1 MYEYEVKYYDGQ
13 SSRSRKAFLLL
24 RDSHW
29 QLIFRD
35 ENDAEQSIRW
45 EIDQIKQNDTGSAL
59 NTFHYGDF
67 PHQSVEI
74 EDPTFID
81 DLRQKYPNQEFV
93 NKTYHRVLTGGWK
106 VMSGLAVLTLLL
118 FAFFGLVVVPNSA
131 ALIAGQIPRSF
142 ETKLGENGYQ
152 VFMTTAQEDTKR
164 SLLVNRFARQVDFDT
179 DYPIRI
185 TVVESSE
192 INAFALPGGRIV
204 IFSGLLDKIGSAEEL
219 AALLGHE
226 VGHVKLRHSIKAQ
239 MRSLSTY
246 LFISLLLSDVNG
258 VTAVLMDNANM
269 LSNLSYSRKLEHLA
283 DAEALTVLQQ
293 NHLSQSGLVDLFRTL
308 QGVAGNEPQFLKFLS
323 SHPLTQDRLAFAK
336 KAAAKQRGVREDEAL
351 TGIWEKIE
359 RQGVE

>member
-45 EIDQIKQNDTGSAL
+45 EIDQIKLNDTGSAL

-81 DLRQKYPNQEFV
+81 DLRQKYPNQDFV

-106 VMSGLAVLTLLL
+106 VMSGLAVLTLLV
-118 FAFFGLVVVPNSA
+118 FAFFALVVVPNSA

-152 VFMTTAQEDTKR
+152 VFMATAQEDVKR
-164 SLLVNRFARQVDFDT
+164 SLLVNRFARQVDFYT

-204 IFSGLLDKIGSAEEL
+204 IFSGLL
-219 AALLGHE
+219 
-226 VGHVKLRHSIKAQ
+226 
-239 MRSLSTY
+239 
-246 LFISLLLSDVNG
+246 
-258 VTAVLMDNANM
+258 AN
-269 LSNLSYSRKLEHLA
+269 NLPWY
-283 DAEALTVLQQ
+283 
-293 NHLSQSGLVDLFRTL
+293 
-308 QGVAGNEPQFLKFLS
+308 
-323 SHPLTQDRLAFAK
+323 
-336 KAAAKQRGVREDEAL
+336 
-351 TGIWEKIE
+351 
-359 RQGVE
+359 